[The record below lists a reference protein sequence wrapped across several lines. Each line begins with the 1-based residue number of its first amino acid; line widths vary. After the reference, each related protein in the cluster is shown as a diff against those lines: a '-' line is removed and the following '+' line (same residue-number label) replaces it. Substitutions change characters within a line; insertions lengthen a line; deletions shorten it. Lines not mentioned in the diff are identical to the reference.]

1 VYSVRS
7 VGGRVKLQMN
17 GAIRTMSIEGLAT
30 KITTAYI
37 KSSVNLVTE
46 ESQLLRIISEVT
58 SALASLPGKAQTK

>member
-1 VYSVRS
+1 
-7 VGGRVKLQMN
+7 MN